1 MKLTDFFKKV
11 ETPAGNILVYKL
23 NDLSKPENPFICKI
37 IAVTEESETIDTT
50 VSFSVEGNRDEL
62 FANPERQIQ
71 SILKMVPYLE
81 SKAKKQETART
92 K

>member
-1 MKLTDFFKKV
+1 MKLIDFFKTI

-23 NDLSKPENPFICKI
+23 NDSAKNENPFKCKI
-37 IAVTEESETIDTT
+37 IAVTEDGETLDTT
-50 VSFSVEGNRDEL
+50 VSFSAEANRDEL

-81 SKAKKQETART
+81 SKSQKHGK
-92 K
+92 